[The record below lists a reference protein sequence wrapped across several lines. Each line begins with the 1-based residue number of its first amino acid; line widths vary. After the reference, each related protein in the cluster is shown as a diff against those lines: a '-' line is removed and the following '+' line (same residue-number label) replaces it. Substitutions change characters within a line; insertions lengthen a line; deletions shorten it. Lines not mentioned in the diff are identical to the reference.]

1 MNEINKTVILCFSGF
16 VLILSTV
23 LVGICVIKPAQY
35 QAYGSAWIEVNST
48 NSCSSLLLL
57 NENLESKYRTL
68 MNDDLNHIRTHIHDK
83 MESMKCT

>member
-23 LVGICVIKPAQY
+23 LVGVFVIKPAQY

-57 NENLESKYRTL
+57 NENLESKYRIL
-68 MNDDLNHIRTHIHDK
+68 LNDDLNNIRNQIHDK
-83 MESMKCT
+83 MGELNCP